1 MDQENAQNVM
11 AHTNVK
17 DVMAKD
23 SFTHKVKYG
32 NFKRV
37 HNVEELVHVRL
48 VTFQDEDHRLV
59 VYPQV
64 YIPSKTY

>member
-1 MDQENAQNVM
+1 MDLENAQNVM

-17 DVMAKD
+17 DVMVKD

-37 HNVEELVHVRL
+37 HNVEELVYVRL
-48 VTFQDEDHRLV
+48 VTFQDEDHSLV
-59 VYPQV
+59 GYPQV